1 MAKIAKVW
9 ARQILDSRGNPSLE
23 VDVTLDNGI
32 VGHAAVPSGA
42 STGEREACEL
52 RDGDK
57 KTYLGKG
64 TLTAVKNVNTK
75 IAKKIVGMDP
85 SKQTEVDDA
94 MIELDGNRML
104 KNTLGANAILGVSM
118 AVCVAAAKDAG
129 LPLYQYIAKLHG
141 TEKLTLPCP
150 MCNVIN
156 GGAHSSAPIDFQEF
170 MIAPVGAKTFSKGLQ
185 MVTEIFHAL
194 KAVLKKGGFDTT
206 VGDEGGFAPG
216 VAIKPAKNKFGYE
229 IKDVM
234 TLEKALAA
242 LKTATENAGYVF
254 GKDIKIALDV
264 ASSEFCDKE
273 TEKEGSKAVTY
284 TFKKSTKKT
293 VKSADMVKLY
303 EKLIDKYSIFSIE
316 DGLDEADWA
325 GWKVLTDKLGGK
337 INLVGDDLFVTNGDD
352 LFVTNP
358 TIFDE
363 GIKAGIAN
371 AILIKVNQVGS
382 VSETLA
388 AIKRAQVE
396 GYAPIVSHR
405 SGETED
411 TFIADL
417 AVGTAAGQIK
427 TGSLSRTDRVCKYNR
442 LLRIEE
448 ELGKAAVYAGDPR
461 KGAKAPAK
469 KAPCKKGCKK

>member
-1 MAKIAKVW
+1 MASKIKSVV

-23 VDVTLDNGI
+23 VDVTLENG
-32 VGHAAVPSGA
+32 VTGHAAVPSGA

-75 IAKKIVGMDP
+75 IAKKIIGMDP
-85 SKQTEVDDA
+85 SKQVEVDDA
-94 MIELDGNRML
+94 MIALDGDRML
-104 KNTLGANAILGVSM
+104 KNKLGANAILGVSM
-118 AVCVAAAKDAG
+118 AVCVAAAKDANM
-129 LPLYQYIAKLHG
+129 PLYKYIAKISG
-141 TEKLTLPCP
+141 TKEADMTLPCP

-216 VAIKPAKNKFGYE
+216 VSIKPAKNKFGYE
-229 IKDVM
+229 ITGVM
-234 TLEKALAA
+234 TLEKALDA
-242 LKTATENAGYVF
+242 LKTATTNAGYKF
-254 GKDIKIALDV
+254 GTDIKIALDV
-264 ASSEFCDKE
+264 ASSEFCDKNTKNGKPE
-273 TEKEGSKAVTY
+273 TY

-293 VKSADMVKLY
+293 LKSADMVKLY

-325 GWKVLTDKLGGK
+325 GWKVMTDKLGSK
-337 INLVGDDLFVTNGDD
+337 LNLVGDD

-358 TIFDE
+358 TIFNQ
-363 GIKAGIAN
+363 GIEAGIAN

-382 VSETLA
+382 VSETIA
-388 AIKRAQVE
+388 AIKRAQEV

-448 ELGKAAVYAGDPR
+448 ELGKAAKYAGDPR
-461 KGAKAPAK
+461 KAAKAAKPAAK
-469 KAPCKKGCKK
+469 KAPCKKACKK

>member
-1 MAKIAKVW
+1 MASKIKSVV

-23 VDVTLDNGI
+23 VDVTLENG
-32 VGHAAVPSGA
+32 VTGHAAVPSGA

-57 KTYLGKG
+57 KTYCGKG

-75 IAKKIVGMDP
+75 IAKKIIGMDP
-85 SKQTEVDDA
+85 AKQTEVDDA
-94 MIELDGNRML
+94 MIALDGNRML

-118 AVCVAAAKDAG
+118 AVCCAAANDAKM
-129 LPLYQYIAKLHG
+129 PLYQYIAKLHG
-141 TEKLTLPCP
+141 TKKLTLPCP

-194 KAVLKKGGFDTT
+194 KSVLKNGGFDTT

-242 LKTATENAGYVF
+242 LKTATEKAGYKF
-254 GKDIKIALDV
+254 GSDIKIALDV
-264 ASSEFCDKE
+264 ASSEFCDKNTKKGKPE
-273 TEKEGSKAVTY
+273 TY

-325 GWKVLTDKLGGK
+325 GWKVMTDKLGGK
-337 INLVGDDLFVTNGDD
+337 INLVGDD

-388 AIKRAQVE
+388 AIKRAQNE

-461 KGAKAPAK
+461 KACKAPAK
-469 KAPCKKGCKK
+469 ACKKCGCKKAK

>member
-1 MAKIAKVW
+1 MAAKIKSVV

-23 VDVTLDNGI
+23 VDVVLTSGAK
-32 VGHAAVPSGA
+32 GHAAVPSGA

-57 KTYLGKG
+57 KTYCGKG
-64 TLTAVKNVNTK
+64 TLKAVKNVNDK
-75 IAKKIVGMDP
+75 IAKKIIGMDA
-85 SKQTEVDDA
+85 SKQTEIDDA

-104 KNTLGANAILGVSM
+104 KNKLGANAILGVSM
-118 AVCVAAAKDAG
+118 AVCVAAANDAG
-129 LPLYQYIAKLHG
+129 IPLYQYIAKLHG
-141 TEKLTLPCP
+141 TKKLTLPCP

-185 MVTEIFHAL
+185 MVTEIFHSLKSVL
-194 KAVLKKGGFDTT
+194 KAEGYDTT

-216 VAIKPAKNKFGYE
+216 VSLKKAPKAKFGFE
-229 IKDVM
+229 IKGVM
-234 TLEKALAA
+234 TLEKALTA
-242 LKTATENAGYVF
+242 LKDATEKAGYKF

-264 ASSEFCDKE
+264 ASSEFCDKKIKDKWDKGE
-273 TEKEGSKAVTY
+273 TY
-284 TFKKSTKKT
+284 TFKKSTGKT
-293 VKSADMVKLY
+293 LKSQQMVAYY
-303 EKLIDKYSIFSIE
+303 EKLIDKFSIFSIE
-316 DGLDEADWA
+316 DGLDEHDWA
-325 GWKVLTDKLGGK
+325 GWKVLTEKLGKK
-337 INLVGDDLFVTNGDD
+337 INLVGDD

-363 GIKAGIAN
+363 GIKAGIGN

-461 KGAKAPAK
+461 K
-469 KAPCKKGCKK
+469 